1 MHNFLRLSGSIT
13 QEEPLRYTPAGVA
26 ILQVWL
32 THCSE
37 QQQAGIARKTDCA
50 IQAVLTGQD
59 AKKSTGQ
66 LVGKQIE
73 AEGFLAKRSVLN
85 SRLVF
90 HIQQFKLL

>member
-32 THCSE
+32 THHSE
-37 QQQAGIARKTDCA
+37 QQQAGGTRKTDCV

-59 AKKSTGQ
+59 AKKFTGQ
-66 LVGKQIE
+66 LIDKQIE
-73 AEGFLAKRSVLN
+73 AEGFLAKRSFLN
-85 SRLVF
+85 PRLVF
-90 HIQQFKLL
+90 HIQQFKLI